1 MVKKYATQM
10 TRRGPVLGAFAE
22 PSWEWA
28 PPVMR
33 RPPPHVPVPALLA
46 DPEDE
51 DEEEDAE
58 SEITMIDESEDESVE
73 PVVDNERLVA
83 VEAGLERLMKDM
95 DGIRSDNLR
104 ITRDN
109 GTVWTLERAFE
120 SRMSTTMSSYGAQVA
135 GMRGDLNRE
144 LRDAMRSVVLDHLAD
159 PIARG
164 AAHEHA
170 IEALAKTCQALTE
183 KAYAS
188 DKRAMQA
195 EAQLSA
201 AKGRLTSLEERCLKL
216 EKAQREID
224 KSEAR
229 RDRAVAQDKQWRV
242 SNEPKIAQGARAFK
256 SLDALTSRLGALLTI
271 DAAAEKARSGDRDGA
286 SETVENWETDPTQF
300 LHKLSQQN
308 AGGGESVALRH
319 GLRLKADVIAGADD
333 EPCADAVLALFRRVS
348 TLERDKA
355 ERNKVVQLSDRLG
368 NLSKDQE
375 KQVGRLDRKID
386 GTQAALNHEVKTL
399 NKNIED
405 NAKVTFQ
412 NEDHLDKHDGELA
425 ELKESV
431 GSTFQAVRT
440 ALAPELHLL
449 EELDEFRAFVEDDHA
464 GRLEALET
472 TRSTH
477 DQLDLKADK
486 EAMKVKA
493 SHDELQAVVD
503 SVRTLAITVNNFGE
517 EIRKSESIARNAGN
531 IARKADA
538 LVKEVRKR
546 ATAEARPPLEPV
558 GVPAEEAPP
567 KRRMRRKKKRDDE
580 GMLVGGYDYEE
591 PEETSPTKR
600 VEVELPKLPAP
611 GLALHKHRLEWSKP
625 SSTRELIAEEGVRA
639 AGVLRRKRRPGKSS
653 LAASM
658 PRAEEGSSWIKG

>member
-1 MVKKYATQM
+1 M
-10 TRRGPVLGAFAE
+10 AFDE
-22 PSWEWA
+22 QSVEA
-28 PPVMR
+28 PPPQKR
-33 RPPPHVPVPALLA
+33 RPPPRPVPVPALLA
-46 DPEDE
+46 DPDDE
-51 DEEEDAE
+51 DVLAEPEEDVE
-58 SEITMIDESEDESVE
+58 SIVASTIDESEDESVE
-73 PVVDNERLVA
+73 PVVDNERLRA
-83 VEAGLERLMKDM
+83 VEAALERIMKDM
-95 DGIRSDNLR
+95 DGMRSDNLR

-135 GMRGDLNRE
+135 GMRADLNTE

-159 PIARG
+159 AVARS
-164 AAHEHA
+164 ATHEHA

-201 AKGRLTSLEERCLKL
+201 AKGRLSSLEERCLKL

-229 RDRAVAQDKQWRV
+229 RDRAVAQDKQWRLD
-242 SNEPKIAQGARAFK
+242 NEPKIAHGARAFR
-256 SLDALTSRLGALLTI
+256 SLEALTQRLGALLTI
-271 DAAAEKARSGDRDGA
+271 DEAAEKARAGDRDGA
-286 SETVENWETDPTQF
+286 SETVENWEMDPTQF

-319 GLRLKADVIAGADD
+319 GLRLKADIVAGSDE
-333 EPCADAVLALFRRVS
+333 EPCADAMLALFRRVS

-355 ERNKVVQLSDRLG
+355 ERNKVIQLSDKLG
-368 NLSKDQE
+368 HLSKAQDKSVE
-375 KQVGRLDRKID
+375 RLDRKID
-386 GTQAALNHEVKTL
+386 GTQAALNHEVKTI
-399 NKNIED
+399 NKALED

-412 NEDHLDKHDGELA
+412 NEDHLDRHDSELA

-464 GRLEALET
+464 GRLEQLEQ
-472 TRSTH
+472 TRSTREEVA
-477 DQLDLKADK
+477 LKADEK
-486 EAMKVKA
+486 LLEVKA

-517 EIRKSESIARNAGN
+517 EIRKSEAIARNAGN

-567 KRRMRRKKKRDDE
+567 KRKLRRRKKRDDE

-600 VEVELPKLPAP
+600 VEVELPTIPTP

-639 AGVLRRKRRPGKSS
+639 AGVMRRKRRPGKSS